1 LVSFSKS
8 VEIIP
13 YKDQMGK
20 KLKQIEKEGKD
31 KYLIVATGH
40 QGEPDAVLS
49 KIVNGKLHFK
59 LSPEDHVI
67 FSCNIIPSPLNEENR
82 ETLELKLMEK
92 KARIFRDIH
101 QSGHG
106 SREDHREMIN
116 MLRPKKIIP
125 GHIPKE
131 RAEPMIELCI
141 EMGYK
146 RKDILV
152 LEDGKKIE
160 V

>member
-1 LVSFSKS
+1 MEVTAVSTRS
-8 VEIIP
+8 
-13 YKDQMGK
+13 
-20 KLKQIEKEGKD
+20 
-31 KYLIVATGH
+31 AN
-40 QGEPDAVLS
+40 AVS
-49 KIVNGKLHFK
+49 ARYF
-59 LSPEDHVI
+59 
-67 FSCNIIPSPLNEENR
+67 C
-82 ETLELKLMEK
+82 EK

-101 QSGHG
+101 QSGHA

-131 RAEPMIELCI
+131 KAAPMIELCT

-152 LEDGKKIE
+152 LENGKKIE
-160 V
+160 I